1 MKVLDLDIYQWQ
13 EWLGKFYAKNPT
25 AKSGCGA
32 AMRIENTMFTSARYA
47 GGMILNGEKYTYF
60 EPKDP
65 KMPNNPDGT
74 PYVAWLMVRMDF
86 LRWLKKE
93 LKKEEAK

>member
-13 EWLGKFYAKNPT
+13 EFEYKFYSQKPNAKL
-25 AKSGCGA
+25 GA
-32 AMRIENTMFTSARYA
+32 AMRIENTMFTPARYS
-47 GGMILNGEKYTYF
+47 GGMILNGDNYTYF

-86 LRWLKKE
+86 LLWLKKE
-93 LKKEEAK
+93 LKREEDVK